1 MATPEHTNLPPTGP
15 FVGIAVFCEKVIQEA
30 GGTYSLIRVTDT
42 LNQAAVGPDV
52 PRDMPPFIAALTLVI
67 MLKAGQATGS
77 ADLTIRPE
85 APGGFKLPALE
96 QRVSMQQ
103 GGPWGPVLFIP
114 MQLPISVTGV
124 YWFDVLLGD
133 PTTNAA
139 ELLTRVPLEVLY
151 SRGSAS

>member
-15 FVGIAVFCEKVIQEA
+15 FVGIAVFCEKVIQES
-30 GGTYSLIRVTDT
+30 GGPYSLIRVTDT
-42 LNQAAVGPDV
+42 LNQAAIGPGA

-77 ADLTIRPE
+77 VDLSISPE
-85 APGGFKLPALE
+85 APGGFKLPVLE

-103 GGPWGPVLFIP
+103 GGPWGPVLVIP
-114 MQLPISVTGV
+114 MQLPISVPGV